1 MGKALVPIVRNGSG
15 YRAEFAGTPHEL
27 DGEDELAAFRRVV
40 EVGGFYSTVVEQGE
54 FAALR
59 SDPLAVKGRFDD
71 LARERLASWI
81 ALAEEELAGTDVRCY
96 LTGGN
101 DDTPEVLTVLDEAQ
115 GEHVVA
121 CEGRL
126 VDLDGVHTMITVG
139 YSSPTPWDTPRERS
153 EEEIAAAI
161 EDSATRVPDPSR
173 CLFNLHA
180 PPKDTPIDV
189 CVKLYPTT
197 GLGPGEFPRPVRMG
211 NRVVTTGGG
220 SRAVR
225 NAIATYQP
233 LVGLHGHIHE
243 SPGRFRMGRTQCFNP
258 GSEYQQGVLNGVLFR
273 LSDGA
278 LTGYQHTSG

>member
-1 MGKALVPIVRNGSG
+1 
-15 YRAEFAGTPHEL
+15 
-27 DGEDELAAFRRVV
+27 
-40 EVGGFYSTVVEQGE
+40 
-54 FAALR
+54 
-59 SDPLAVKGRFDD
+59 VKGRFDD

-173 CLFNLHA
+173 CLF
-180 PPKDTPIDV
+180 
-189 CVKLYPTT
+189 
-197 GLGPGEFPRPVRMG
+197 
-211 NRVVTTGGG
+211 
-220 SRAVR
+220 
-225 NAIATYQP
+225 
-233 LVGLHGHIHE
+233 
-243 SPGRFRMGRTQCFNP
+243 
-258 GSEYQQGVLNGVLFR
+258 
-273 LSDGA
+273 
-278 LTGYQHTSG
+278 